1 MLVFENKEKFL
12 FMVFVLIVTISA
24 YDIISDLSHG
34 TSLSHVLQEV
44 ILLTLSFLALLWLL
58 VGFRRQQIEIK
69 DLKSSLQTSE
79 NSRQQPAQYVLD
91 ARKKLADVI
100 SQQFSDW
107 ALSRSEQEVGWLLLK
122 GLSLKEIASLR
133 ETKEKTVRQQASAI
147 YKKAGVNGR
156 PTFSAWFIEDIL

>member
-1 MLVFENKEKFL
+1 
-12 FMVFVLIVTISA
+12 MVFVLIVTISA

-34 TSLSHVLQEV
+34 TSLSHVLQEA
-44 ILLTLSFLALLWLL
+44 ILLTLSCLALLWLL
-58 VGFRRQQIEIK
+58 VGFRRQQVEIK
-69 DLKSSLQTSE
+69 DLKSSLQASE

-107 ALSRSEQEVGWLLLK
+107 SLSRSEQEVGWLLLK

-147 YKKAGVNGR
+147 YKKAGINGR
-156 PTFSAWFIEDIL
+156 HTFSAWFIEDIL